1 MGRSLSQ
8 LAAIVL
14 GAAAGGGF
22 PQWNCRCAVCRLAW
36 AGDTR
41 VKPRTQASLAVSAD
55 GEHWILLNASPDL
68 RAQIQANRNLHPQGE
83 ARGSP
88 IAAVVLTGA
97 EIDQTAGLLSLR
109 ERSPFTLYATA
120 STLAAVADNPMF
132 AALAPDMIAR
142 RAVVPGERFALGH
155 GIAAELFIVPGK
167 VPLYLE
173 GDDPDTA
180 SESAANVGIEIFGG
194 TARLAFV
201 PGAAAITPA
210 VMQRLAR
217 ADVVFF
223 DGTLFRDDEM
233 IASGTGTKT
242 GRRMGH
248 MPLDGPDGSLA
259 ALAGLRARRILVH
272 INNTNPI
279 LIEGSPER
287 GRVVAA
293 GWEIAEDGLEIKL

>member
-1 MGRSLSQ
+1 LSQ

-22 PQWNCRCAVCRLAW
+22 PQWNCNCPVCRLAW
-36 AGDTR
+36 AGDPR

-55 GEHWILLNASPDL
+55 GERWILLNASPDL
-68 RAQIQANRNLHPQGE
+68 PAQIRANQNLHPRGQ

-109 ERSPFTLYATA
+109 ERSPFMLYATA
-120 STLAAVADNPMF
+120 ATLAAIADNPMF
-132 AALAPDMIAR
+132 AALAPDVVAR

-155 GIAAELFIVPGK
+155 GVEAELFIVPGK

-180 SESAANVGIEIFGG
+180 SESAANVGVEISNG
-194 TARLAFV
+194 TARLAYV
-201 PGAAAITPA
+201 PGAAAVTPA

-223 DGTLFRDDEM
+223 DGTLFSDDEM
-233 IASGTGTKT
+233 IATGTGTKT

-248 MPLDGPDGSLA
+248 MPLDGPDGSLVT
-259 ALAGLRARRILVH
+259 LAGLRARRIFVH

-279 LIEGSPER
+279 LIEGSAEH

-293 GWEIAEDGLEIKL
+293 GWEIAEDGLEVKL